1 MKKLTIALAA
11 IMAGLAVNA
20 ATIKWNSGT
29 IYNQAGTKANKTT
42 AVVTA
47 YLYSLTEAQYATVS
61 AMTADAIY
69 TAAQAGSYGT
79 AAVTQTSTALG
90 AINITQTVTGG
101 TSESP
106 VTYYGLVVYEDAV
119 SDGGPYVK
127 AAAKTVTFQDDGS
140 TTLAS
145 LASSQSTWTA
155 TSAVPEPTSGLLM
168 LLGVAGLAL
177 RRRRA

>member
-1 MKKLTIALAA
+1 MKKIMLALAVVTAA
-11 IMAGLAVNA
+11 IAVNA

-47 YLYSLTEAQYATVS
+47 YLYALTEAQYATVS
-61 AMTADAIY
+61 AMTSDAIY
-69 TAAQAGSYGT
+69 TAAQAGDYGS
-79 AAVTQTSTALG
+79 AASTVTTTALG
-90 AINITQTVTGG
+90 LANISQSVTGG
-101 TSESP
+101 STESP

-127 AAAKTVTFQDDGS
+127 TAVKSATFKDDGTVS
-140 TTLAS
+140 FTGLAS
-145 LASSQSTWTA
+145 GVSTWTSA
-155 TSAVPEPTSGLLM
+155 AVPEPTSGLLM